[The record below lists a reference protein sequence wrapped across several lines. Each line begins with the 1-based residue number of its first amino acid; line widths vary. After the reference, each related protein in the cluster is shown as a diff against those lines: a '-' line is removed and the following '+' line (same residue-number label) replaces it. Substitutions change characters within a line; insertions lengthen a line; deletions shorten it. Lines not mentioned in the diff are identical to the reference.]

1 MYSKDDD
8 FMVYR
13 KPTRGSCYCC
23 CQYRFSLP
31 FHAYKVTYSR
41 ISSVYSRIM
50 FALRNHL
57 LFQKLCP
64 HISRIPMCF
73 ALVVYQ
79 TKPLV
84 FFLQTTQCHHLPKTC
99 ISIGI
104 YKRVKKFTTGILL
117 LPGTAAD
124 LTIQFTV
131 LLLHNISPIP
141 PSQADWTAKRPTY
154 CLISNTV
161 GLISWLTY
169 SASGVM

>member
-1 MYSKDDD
+1 MTSWFTGNLLKACFNRPHTLGMQLLKISRLCYSA
-8 FMVYR
+8 MLQTMAVR
-13 KPTRGSCYCC
+13 LMLLLLPVLIVI
-23 CQYRFSLP
+23 SLP
-31 FHAYKVTYSR
+31 FHAYKVTYSC

-57 LFQKLCP
+57 LLCP
-64 HISRIPMCF
+64 HISHIPMCF

-84 FFLQTTQCHHLPKTC
+84 FFLQTTQCHHLTKTC

-104 YKRVKKFTTGILL
+104 YKRVKKFTILL

-131 LLLHNISPIP
+131 LLLHNISPI
-141 PSQADWTAKRPTY
+141 
-154 CLISNTV
+154 
-161 GLISWLTY
+161 
-169 SASGVM
+169 